1 MFDST
6 DRPATVAGGLLL
18 SLRASGVP
26 SLVPKQLQALMC
38 DSSA

>member
-6 DRPATVAGGLLL
+6 DRPATVAGGLLG
-18 SLRASGVP
+18 LRASGVP
-26 SLVPKQLQALMC
+26 SLVPKQRQASMC